1 MCLYI
6 LKKAYEIQ
14 RNYPGLMSLL
24 RDESHCIQ
32 TALTELFL
40 FTDKQHLCV
49 QITEISFTVRKV
61 TFN

>member
-1 MCLYI
+1 MRFKEITQASCLCSGMI
-6 LKKAYEIQ
+6 SA
-14 RNYPGLMSLL
+14 
-24 RDESHCIQ
+24 ESHCIQ